1 MRGRLSF
8 TLGICLALFGCQ
20 EEKDRAA
27 PLGSCPPT
35 DPNCAITPIGGGGGN
50 AGNDA
55 GVGGGSAGDVATL
68 TGSIIGVTSD
78 DFVSGTAFIETATL
92 EADAPGSGSVTTK
105 YDGNSYTLKD
115 VVAGPEVWVGV
126 TPDSGSAFL
135 PTLQPVNTQVIAN
148 ADLVVVAAS
157 VVDEVYALLTLP
169 EARSDSRAHVV
180 VRFLDASTL
189 TPLSGVV
196 VTHQGET
203 IAYDATGSWSDL
215 TGQTGNAGYA
225 IIVNAQ
231 TQTFTSKQKV
241 AFTVGTVQGS
251 VDLAMR
257 AGALTIAD
265 VALTP

>member
-1 MRGRLSF
+1 MRGRPNL
-8 TLGICLALFGCQ
+8 TLGICLALLGCQ

-27 PLGSCPPT
+27 PLGNCPPN

-50 AGNDA
+50 AA
-55 GVGGGSAGDVATL
+55 GAGGGSAGDVTNL

-78 DFVSGTAFIETATL
+78 DFVTGAAFIETATL
-92 EADAPGSGSVTTK
+92 EADAPGSGSVTAK

-115 VVAGPEVWVGV
+115 LAAGPEVWVSAS
-126 TPDSGSAFL
+126 PDTGSAFL
-135 PTLQPVNTQVIAN
+135 PTLQPINTEVVVSAN
-148 ADLVVVAAS
+148 LIVVAAS
-157 VVDEVYALLTLP
+157 VVDEVYGLLTLP
-169 EARSDSRAHVV
+169 EARSDSHAHVV

-203 IAYDATGSWSDL
+203 IAYDASGSWSDL

-241 AFTVGTVQGS
+241 SFSVGTVQGS